1 MWKKSLSFCRGF
13 FLLLKNIVN
22 FVDAIVFK
30 MGNESQIV
38 IGQLKNHIE
47 QIISKYEL
55 ALSENIALKQQLQK
69 TQEELELKNGRISE
83 LEQAVEQIQ
92 LADAFNA
99 TSEDVK
105 QAKRRIASIV
115 KEIDRC
121 ISMLND

>member
-1 MWKKSLSFCRGF
+1 MKI
-13 FLLLKNIVN
+13 IVI

>member
-1 MWKKSLSFCRGF
+1 MWKKSLSFCGGF
-13 FLLLKNIVN
+13 FLLLKIIVI

>member
-13 FLLLKNIVN
+13 FLLLKNIVI